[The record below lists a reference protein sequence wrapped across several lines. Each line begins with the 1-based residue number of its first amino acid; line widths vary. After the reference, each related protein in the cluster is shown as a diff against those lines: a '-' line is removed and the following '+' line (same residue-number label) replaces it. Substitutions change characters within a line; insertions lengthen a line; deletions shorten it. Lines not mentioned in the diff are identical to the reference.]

1 MSEEDYVARIE
12 ELESDLMQYEFDLA
26 MMKERMKTA
35 KEQIAFLDEIATKYV
50 ASAVAL
56 RLAAEDIGVLSR
68 NPDVD
73 SIIIEY
79 LALASVRR
87 PS

>member
-50 ASAVAL
+50 A
-56 RLAAEDIGVLSR
+56 AEDIGVLSR

>member
-35 KEQIAFLDEIATKYV
+35 K
-50 ASAVAL
+50 
-56 RLAAEDIGVLSR
+56 
-68 NPDVD
+68 
-73 SIIIEY
+73 
-79 LALASVRR
+79 
-87 PS
+87 